1 MKQILFAL
9 TLIFISTTI
18 SNSSENPC
26 QGMKKL
32 SKDFIACKAGS
43 LKKALANKSKKSS
56 NTSEK
61 SPNTKKVSEGAKKSV
76 KKVGDGAKKVGKSI
90 KNTGSKLSKF
100 LSGFGPK
107 NKD

>member
-9 TLIFISTTI
+9 TLIFLSTTI
-18 SNSSENPC
+18 SNSAENPC

-32 SKDFIACKAGS
+32 SKDYIACKAGN
-43 LKKALANKSKKSS
+43 LKNALTKKNKKSANTSDTSS
-56 NTSEK
+56 NT
-61 SPNTKKVSEGAKKSV
+61 

-90 KNTGSKLSKF
+90 KNTGNKISKF

-107 NKD
+107 KND